1 MTLYNYNV
9 YNVLIKSTGH
19 TINGQINVWLG
30 EVVTARNWK
39 SLFYMGEQQAVV
51 AFAPKLLSLN
61 AVLCSSASKCYVAAA
76 IDCDFLKWVV
86 LAVSSCCLFA
96 D

>member
-39 SLFYMGEQQAVV
+39 SLFYMGEQQAFAASSVV

-76 IDCDFLKWVV
+76 IDCDFLKWV
-86 LAVSSCCLFA
+86 
-96 D
+96 